1 VRDSLPA
8 GPLDG
13 ALIQTV
19 TGPLPDAEVAL
30 ADGHAHVWI
39 QPPDGVDPAARL
51 DLHDEAAIRAE
62 LSDFRAAG
70 GSLLVDCQPGEAGRD
85 ARALA
90 RISTAT
96 GVRIT
101 ATTGAHQ
108 RKYYAPDCWLWS
120 ASAEEAAAY
129 FVEELTAGTRESG
142 GTVRAAT
149 IKIGYEGVIEGQTR
163 ALMEAAAAASQQTGA
178 LILFHTERGANVE
191 ALPPFFT
198 DRGVPAERLFL
209 CHVDK
214 RPDAGLHREL
224 AQAGALL
231 GYDTFARPKYD
242 PDGTAWPLLAA
253 LVADGLGRHIAVCLD
268 LALAGMWQH
277 YGGAPGLL
285 FLPGQIVPRLHAL
298 GLPASTV
305 RDLTG
310 GNIAR
315 RLVWRAPGAEET
327 L

>member
-1 VRDSLPA
+1 MSDSL
-8 GPLDG
+8 
-13 ALIQTV
+13 LIQTV
-19 TGPLPDAEVAL
+19 TGPLPAADVAL
-30 ADGHAHVWI
+30 ADGHAHAWI
-39 QPPDGVDPAARL
+39 MPPDGADPAARL
-51 DLHDEAAIRAE
+51 DLHDEAAICAE
-62 LSDFRAAG
+62 LGDFRAAG

-90 RISTAT
+90 RLSAAT

-129 FVEELTAGTRESG
+129 FVEELTVGTRESG
-142 GTVRAAT
+142 GAVRAAT

-163 ALMEAAAAASQQTGA
+163 ALMEAAAEASRQTGA

-191 ALPPFFT
+191 ALLPFFAG
-198 DRGVPAERLFL
+198 RGVPAERLYL

-214 RPDAGLHREL
+214 RPDLGLHREL

-231 GYDTFARPKYD
+231 GYDTFARPRYD
-242 PDGTAWPLLAA
+242 PDRTTWPLLAA
-253 LVADGLGRHIAVCLD
+253 LVADGLGGHIAVCLD
-268 LALAGMWQH
+268 MALAEMWQH
-277 YGGAPGLL
+277 SGGGPGLL
-285 FLPGQIVPRLHAL
+285 FLPEQIVPRLRAL
-298 GLPASTV
+298 ALPASTI

-315 RLVWRAPGAEET
+315 RLVWRAPGAEER

>member
-39 QPPDGVDPAARL
+39 QPPDGTDPAARL

-70 GSLLVDCQPGEAGRD
+70 GTLLVDCQPGEAGRD

-90 RISTAT
+90 RLSAAT

-101 ATTGAHQ
+101 ATTGFHQ
-108 RKYYAPDCWLWS
+108 QKYYPPGCWLWS
-120 ASAEEAAAY
+120 ASAEDAAAY
-129 FVEELTAGTRESG
+129 FVEELTIGTRESG
-142 GTVRAAT
+142 GTVRVAT

-163 ALMEAAAAASQQTGA
+163 VLMEAAAAASRQTGA

-191 ALPPFFT
+191 ALLPFFAG
-198 DRGVPAERLFL
+198 RGVPAERLYL

-214 RPDAGLHREL
+214 RPDVGLHREL

-242 PDGTAWPLLAA
+242 PERTTWPLLAA
-253 LVADGLGRHIAVCLD
+253 LVGEGLGGHIAVCLD
-268 LALAGMWQH
+268 MALAEMWRH
-277 YGGAPGLL
+277 YGGGPGLL
-285 FLPGQIVPRLHAL
+285 FLAEQIVPRLRAL
-298 GLPASTV
+298 GLPAATI

-315 RLVWRAPGAEET
+315 RLVWRAPGAEERP
-327 L
+327 

>member
-1 VRDSLPA
+1 MSDSLLA
-8 GPLDG
+8 G

-19 TGPLPDAEVAL
+19 SGPLPAADVGL

-39 QPPDGVDPAARL
+39 QPPDGTDPAARL

-70 GSLLVDCQPGEAGRD
+70 GTLLVDCQPGEAGRD

-90 RISTAT
+90 HLSAAT

-101 ATTGAHQ
+101 ATTGFHQ
-108 RKYYAPDCWLWS
+108 QKYYPPGCWLWS
-120 ASAEEAAAY
+120 ASAEDAAAY
-129 FVEELTAGTRESG
+129 FVEELTIGTRESG

-163 ALMEAAAAASQQTGA
+163 ALMEAAAAASRQTGA

-191 ALPPFFT
+191 ALLPFFA
-198 DRGVPAERLFL
+198 RQGVPAERLYL

-214 RPDAGLHREL
+214 RPDGGLHREL

-231 GYDTFARPKYD
+231 GYDTFARPRYD
-242 PDGTAWPLLAA
+242 PERTTWPLLAA
-253 LVADGLGRHIAVCLD
+253 LVGEGLGGHIAVCLD
-268 LALAGMWQH
+268 MALAGMWRH
-277 YGGAPGLL
+277 YGGGPGLL
-285 FLPGQIVPRLHAL
+285 FLAEQIVPRLRAL
-298 GLPASTV
+298 GLPAATI

-315 RLVWRAPGAEET
+315 RLVWRAPGAEERP
-327 L
+327 

>member
-1 VRDSLPA
+1 MSDSLLA
-8 GPLDG
+8 G

-19 TGPLPDAEVAL
+19 SGPLPAADVRL

-39 QPPDGVDPAARL
+39 QPPDGTDPAARL

-70 GSLLVDCQPGEAGRD
+70 GTLLVDCQPGEAGRD

-90 RISTAT
+90 RLSAAT

-101 ATTGAHQ
+101 ATTGFHQ
-108 RKYYAPDCWLWS
+108 QKYYPPGCWLWS
-120 ASAEEAAAY
+120 ASAEDAAAY
-129 FVEELTAGTRESG
+129 FVEELTIGTRESG
-142 GTVRAAT
+142 GTVRVAT

-163 ALMEAAAAASQQTGA
+163 VLMEAAAAASRQTGA

-191 ALPPFFT
+191 ALLPFFAG
-198 DRGVPAERLFL
+198 RGVPAERLYL

-214 RPDAGLHREL
+214 RPDVGLHREL

-242 PDGTAWPLLAA
+242 PERTTWPLLAA
-253 LVADGLGRHIAVCLD
+253 LVGEGLGGHIAVCLD
-268 LALAGMWQH
+268 MALAEMWRH
-277 YGGAPGLL
+277 YGGGPGLL
-285 FLPGQIVPRLHAL
+285 FLAEQIVPRLRAL
-298 GLPASTV
+298 GLPAATI

-315 RLVWRAPGAEET
+315 RLVWRAPGAEERP
-327 L
+327 